1 MAFDGRVGAF
11 LLKSFCVGD
20 WGQMLAGALY
30 EAGLGASV
38 QKAGPLGP
46 VLKGRNYEA
55 EGDPRA
61 GSLPAALV
69 TSRKRS

>member
-1 MAFDGRVGAF
+1 LCEKYSSFLAFGGRVGAF

-38 QKAGPLGP
+38 QKASPWG
-46 VLKGRNYEA
+46 
-55 EGDPRA
+55 A
-61 GSLPAALV
+61 GFEMRIK
-69 TSRKRS
+69 SRKKNRQKAQKG